1 MDTLKG
7 IPILSAMSDEQ
18 LEDFAKRCTWRNYE
32 AGELIIDHQED
43 SNDVRFIISG
53 SVRIVMRM
61 IEGREVIFND
71 FDTGSFFGEVSAIDG
86 GTRSANVSAITRT
99 RLCVMPQAIF
109 KQLCI
114 EVPEIGWN
122 VMIHLANMVRIL
134 SDRLSEFTFLKAK
147 HRLYAEL
154 LRLSKKRA
162 NNPDQRII
170 SPTPPQAEIAD
181 RISSRREIVSREM
194 KTLEREGLLSRERG
208 GLVLLEPERLSNL
221 AAEGWLGSAQ

>member
-1 MDTLKG
+1 
-7 IPILSAMSDEQ
+7 
-18 LEDFAKRCTWRNYE
+18 
-32 AGELIIDHQED
+32 
-43 SNDVRFIISG
+43 
-53 SVRIVMRM
+53 MRM

-71 FDTGSFFGEVSAIDG
+71 FDAGSFFGEVSAIDG

-208 GLVLLEPERLSNL
+208 GLVLLDPERLSNL

>member
-1 MDTLKG
+1 MDTLG
-7 IPILSAMSDEQ
+7 NIPIFAQ
-18 LEDFAKRCTWRNYE
+18 LEESVLRRFEERCHWKTYE
-32 AGELIIDHQED
+32 SGELIIDHQEQ
-43 SNDVRFIISG
+43 SNDVRFIESG
-53 SVRIVMRM
+53 SVRIVVRM

-71 FDTGSFFGEVSAIDG
+71 FGAGRFFGEVSAIDG
-86 GTRSANVSAITRT
+86 GTRSANVTALSRT

-109 KQLCI
+109 KELCHEAP
-114 EVPEIGWN
+114 EVGWE
-122 VMIHLANMVRIL
+122 VMVHLAQLVRLL

-154 LRLSKKRA
+154 LRLSRPRTA
-162 NNPDQRII
+162 HPDQRII

-208 GLVLLEPERLSNL
+208 GLVLTQPDALSRL
-221 AAEGWLGSAQ
+221 AAEGWLSSNV